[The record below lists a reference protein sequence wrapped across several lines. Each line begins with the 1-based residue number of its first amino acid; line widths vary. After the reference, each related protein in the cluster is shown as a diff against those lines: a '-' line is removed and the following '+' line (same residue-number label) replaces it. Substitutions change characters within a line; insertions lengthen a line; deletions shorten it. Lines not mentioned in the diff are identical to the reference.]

1 MRYAALTTFAAS
13 LLAAV
18 GWAKGARSLAD
29 HDWLGWGWGGKW
41 LGPSL
46 IVVPLSLLFVAVVA
60 SIRWMGGGARTGRVR
75 AVRDIPDEFYRGEID
90 REGYL
95 RRGNDI
101 PGH

>member
-1 MRYAALTTFAAS
+1 MI
-13 LLAAV
+13 
-18 GWAKGARSLAD
+18 GCG
-29 HDWLGWGWGGKW
+29 GWGGKW

-46 IVVPLSLLFVAVVA
+46 IVIPRALLIVAVVA

-90 REGYL
+90 REV